1 MGFIVGNRITSLM
14 ELHPVS
20 SITQRSMPMPRP
32 PRRLADLALRAA
44 LWAAW
49 AVAATSA
56 TACVGFALGYG
67 IGRLLWG

>member
-1 MGFIVGNRITSLM
+1 MRSGR
-14 ELHPVS
+14 
-20 SITQRSMPMPRP
+20 RSMPMPRP

-44 LWAAW
+44 LLAAW